1 MSNLLFFSRSCAYGH
16 AARTELHN
24 ARLLPRGSERN
35 QARKRA
41 RALRDLARNEA
52 WPPGATLKLSIASAG
67 SHQNVCCCCGNGK
80 RRHLDAASTRRALIA
95 LVQLLFQVLN
105 QAIESFRGGR
115 HDKKRPQRGG
125 SAPGP

>member
-52 WPPGATLKLSIASAG
+52 WLEGRTLSMHRRRPRFATGGNSEAIDSVCWLASERVLLLRQRQAPA
-67 SHQNVCCCCGNGK
+67 S
-80 RRHLDAASTRRALIA
+80 RRSLNQEGLDCARAAS
-95 LVQLLFQVLN
+95 VP
-105 QAIESFRGGR
+105 S
-115 HDKKRPQRGG
+115 PQSGD
-125 SAPGP
+125 